1 MADIDD
7 LNYEKDDESEEEKK
21 MMAVYRFGN
30 IFSKYDILNIFTYA
44 DHREK
49 VGTLLHGAC

>member
-1 MADIDD
+1 
-7 LNYEKDDESEEEKK
+7 

-30 IFSKYDILNIFTYA
+30 IDSKYIILDIFTYA